1 MAYRSAEHE
10 TTGMS
15 PNMLMLGREVS
26 TPLDLIFEMPSGIKP
41 IPDHEWVWELR
52 ERNSDDEGS
61 TGRNSDV
68 DLPGTD
74 DIDKNDDLTDIQSNT
89 RTRRK
94 PVWAKDYVFSYLRS
108 KMPKIKTTVRTNPL
122 LPICP
127 VCKTSIQKSEKIEAH
142 VEKCNRRDE
151 LERTCK
157 VCNKV
162 MMKYAYLK
170 KHMKLV
176 HKVDGSGYIEKGHSD
191 KKDWDKNPDIE
202 LDFKDS
208 ESENEEKCEA
218 NYNTKNGSKCYT
230 VSAPEDTEKVDKRKS
245 VDENTDNED
254 GNSGQREVE
263 VSICRSDEE
272 SKKRQKI
279 VIIEEGEV
287 NYESNLLCP
296 AKAIISWCGS

>member
-1 MAYRSAEHE
+1 MKNQILLDE
-10 TTGMS
+10 TEI
-15 PNMLMLGREVS
+15 NF
-26 TPLDLIFEMPSGIKP
+26 DK
-41 IPDHEWVWELR
+41 D
-52 ERNSDDEGS
+52 SDDEGR

-74 DIDKNDDLTDIQSNT
+74 DIDKNNDLTDIQSNT

-94 PVWAKDYVFSYLRS
+94 PVWAKDYVFSHLKS
-108 KMPKIKTTVRTNPL
+108 KMPKIKTTVCINPL

-127 VCKTSIQKSEKIEAH
+127 VCKTSIQKNEKIEAH

-157 VCNKV
+157 VCDKV

-170 KHMKLV
+170 KHMKFV
-176 HKVDGSGYIEKGHSD
+176 HKVDGSGRIMKRQSD
-191 KKDWDKNPDIE
+191 KEDWDKNPDIA

-208 ESENEEKCEA
+208 ESENEEKCDA
-218 NYNTKNGSKCYT
+218 NYNTESGSKCYT
-230 VSAPEDTEKVDKRKS
+230 VSAPDDMEKVDNRKS

-254 GNSGQREVE
+254 ENSGQREVE
-263 VSICRSDEE
+263 VSICRSDEG
-272 SKKRQKI
+272 SKKRQKT

-287 NYESNLLCP
+287 NYESNLPCP
-296 AKAIISWCGS
+296 AKRSLAMVDLNLGDYVDEGHVKPTDINIAINQNGEMTIKMLVEK